1 MQVTRYKY
9 MLETSENYI
18 VQALIIIESL
28 FFLASRFHMAL
39 SLSER
44 FWCKPQNCQLVSK
57 SPIFKMAENHHGT
70 HFHKWGRN
78 SNAYNLNI
86 VGKKILSGSILRQN
100 HSPKMNIFRVI
111 DRKSQGQVLKTCRLF
126 LKKNRKDM
134 KKCLNKITAIV

>member
-1 MQVTRYKY
+1 
-9 MLETSENYI
+9 MLQTSESSI

-28 FFLASRFHMAL
+28 FFLASRFYTAL
-39 SLSER
+39 WLSER

-86 VGKKILSGSILRQN
+86 VERKFYQDQYYVRTTVQKWTYFGLLIENRRGKFLKLVGFFFKKIAKIWKN
-100 HSPKMNIFRVI
+100 
-111 DRKSQGQVLKTCRLF
+111 VLTKL
-126 LKKNRKDM
+126 
-134 KKCLNKITAIV
+134 LN